1 MREEPPVCFADSPLL
16 RKGAARGAGRRG
28 VGPYDV
34 NVKCGP
40 PRAAAP
46 TGQTRGAGRGKP
58 RPYDVN
64 TEFGMKAA
72 APERSGGFLRCG
84 MV

>member
-34 NVKCGP
+34 N
-40 PRAAAP
+40 
-46 TGQTRGAGRGKP
+46 
-58 RPYDVN
+58 

-72 APERSGGFLRCG
+72 APERSGGFLRRG
-84 MV
+84 VI